1 MLSLFVS
8 KRGCCIVKKN
18 LSLVIILLLYQDCFL
33 KGGKPVENLKGSYVT
48 NYKNVIVKISDGS
61 MIKGKVNI
69 RETHK
74 RLSDFFRLSEE
85 QFLTVI
91 SEETKEDSQNV
102 FFVNKDYIVWIG
114 PGD

>member
-1 MLSLFVS
+1 M
-8 KRGCCIVKKN
+8 
-18 LSLVIILLLYQDCFL
+18 Q
-33 KGGKPVENLKGSYVT
+33 NLKGSYVT

-69 RETHK
+69 RETHQ
-74 RLSDFFRLSEE
+74 RLSDFFRYAQE
-85 QFLTVI
+85 QFITVI
-91 SEETKEDSQNV
+91 SEETKEESQNV